1 MAQECDLFFRVAPAT
16 AIAGSTTDF
25 FTAKGISVGSRVITL
40 SVSLDT
46 ATKLYARLNG
56 TNCVMNADANLAA
69 NALYTFSFVMSG
81 ADTLTFRAGAACV
94 VNYMVITTGME

>member
-16 AIAGSTTDF
+16 AIADSTTSF
-25 FTAKGISVGSRVITL
+25 FTAKSVPVGSRVVTI

-56 TNCVMNADANLAA
+56 TNCVMNADTNLAA
-69 NALYTFSFVMSG
+69 NALYTFSLVISG
-81 ADTLTFRAGAACV
+81 ADTLTFRAGAACA